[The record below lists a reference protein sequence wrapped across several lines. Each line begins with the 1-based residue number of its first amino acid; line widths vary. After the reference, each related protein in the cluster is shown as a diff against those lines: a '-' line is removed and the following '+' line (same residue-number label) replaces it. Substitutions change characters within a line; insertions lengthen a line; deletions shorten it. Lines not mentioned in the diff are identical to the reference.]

1 MNQTRNPLTPPLIDR
16 VAIVTFYLASVGFAA
31 FIIAGEIIAAG
42 AVAGW
47 AFGLFDIG

>member
-31 FIIAGEIIAAG
+31 FIVAGEVIAAG

-47 AFGLFDIG
+47 AFGLFNIG